1 MNRSELNR
9 RRFLAALGGSA
20 LAYPFLRGLPSAQ
33 AAADPPK
40 YMILLFT
47 PSGFVQ
53 HLFGAECNAPMSGT
67 APITATPLK
76 FRPSLSPL
84 EPLKDKVTVIE
95 GLNVASATTSSH
107 EPGMAALWTGVKTDG
122 SAGNGPSIDQVV
134 AKQLNAGRP
143 FNSIELMVRSSAD
156 WTTREVKTR
165 MVYSAKETY
174 LDPIDDPVAAR
185 QALFPN
191 ATGGGGGGS
200 GGTDKKA
207 FIRKKVLANLNSEL
221 TGLKGKLCTQD
232 RMQLDAMQSAWND
245 LDTQLSQAAMAAQ
258 SCTAPDPAPAGYKA
272 PSIDFPTSSKLQM
285 DILAMALACDLT
297 RVASLQFSTATSQV
311 THTWLGSNQNM
322 THHDLSHQG
331 PTWLG
336 SLGADPDAAA
346 GASQYQTLAQLTA
359 IDKWYGQQV
368 YYLANALNQ
377 YTVGG
382 KSLLDQ
388 TVICWSSEIDLG
400 AAHNHNNMPFVL
412 VGGGGGKLKG
422 NMVAR
427 YPVKIEGVQATM
439 GAVDRNHNDLL
450 LTLGQVMGAN
460 LSTFGDASLCKGPL
474 SEILA
479 T

>member
-20 LAYPFLRGLPSAQ
+20 LAYPFLRGLPSAS
-33 AAADPPK
+33 AAADTPK
-40 YMILLFT
+40 YLILLFT

-53 HLFGAECNAPMSGT
+53 HLFGAECAAPMSGS

-76 FRPSLSPL
+76 FRDSLSAL
-84 EPLKDKVTVIE
+84 EPIKDKVTVIE
-95 GLNVASATTSSH
+95 GLNVAAATTSSH
-107 EPGMAALWTGVKTDG
+107 EPGMAALWTGAKTDG
-122 SAGNGPSIDQVV
+122 SAGNGASIDQVI

-143 FNSIELMVRSSAD
+143 FDSIELMVRSSAD

-165 MVYSAKETY
+165 MIYSAKETY

-185 QALFPN
+185 QALFPT
-191 ATGGGGGGS
+191 ATS
-200 GGTDKKA
+200 GGTAGPDKKA
-207 FIRKKVLANLNSEL
+207 FIRKKVLADLNTEL
-221 TGLKGKLCTQD
+221 TGVKGKLCNDD
-232 RMQLDAMQSAWND
+232 RAQLDAMQSAWNE
-245 LDTQLSQAAMAAQ
+245 LDSQLEQAATAAQ
-258 SCTAPDPAPAGYKA
+258 ACKAPEPAPAGYKA
-272 PSIDFPTSSKLQM
+272 PSIDFPTSAKLQM

-297 RVASLQFSTATSQV
+297 RVMSLQFSTATSQV
-311 THTWLGSNQNM
+311 THTWLGSNQSM

-336 SLGADPDAAA
+336 SLGADPDSPN
-346 GASQYQTLAQLTA
+346 GASQYQALAQLSA

-368 YYLANALNQ
+368 FYLANALSQ

-388 TVICWSSEIDLG
+388 TVICWGSEIDLG

-412 VGGGGGKLKG
+412 IGGGGGKLK
-422 NMVAR
+422 NNLVAR
-427 YPVKIEGVQATM
+427 YPVKIDGVQQTM

-450 LTLGQVMGAN
+450 ITLARIMGTD
-460 LSTFGDASLCKGPL
+460 LSTFGEASLCQGPL
-474 SEILA
+474 SEILV
-479 T
+479 